1 MKFAITYNNG
11 TVFQHFGQTKQ
22 FKVFDSENGES
33 YIQDSGEYSH
43 GSLAALLEQ
52 IGVEALLCG
61 GIGDGARNMLKSR
74 GIEVYPGQQGDVDD
88 VAKAFKDG
96 KIVQQ
101 HKCTCNHD
109 HECHCHD

>member
-43 GSLAALLEQ
+43 GSLATLLEQ

-61 GIGDGARNMLKSR
+61 GIGDGVRNMLKSR

-101 HKCTCNHD
+101 HRCTCNHD